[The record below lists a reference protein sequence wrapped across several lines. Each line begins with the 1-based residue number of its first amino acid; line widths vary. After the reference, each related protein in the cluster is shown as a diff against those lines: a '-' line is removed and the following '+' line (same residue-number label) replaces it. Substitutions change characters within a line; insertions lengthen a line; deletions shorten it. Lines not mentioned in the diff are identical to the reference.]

1 MMPKFHSVH
10 KQFIQWNDSYKTF
23 KFNKEVT
30 QPSIVCAKDMQSVF
44 NMHRNDTYN
53 YKDRR

>member
-1 MMPKFHSVH
+1 MPKFHSVH

-30 QPSIVCAKDMQSVF
+30 QPSIVCAKDMQPVF